1 MSINHITATIVNND
15 NVENVNYINIF
26 SQPQYNAIN
35 NKPPFILST
44 NMFIPPPPP
53 FIIPPLTFDE
63 DLSRTRKRTRATP
76 EQLAILEKSFNLNPS
91 PNSRVREQLSLQLG
105 MTERSI
111 QIWFQNR
118 RAKVK
123 NQTKRS
129 MQMQD
134 RNFHMQQQYAA
145 SAATAAC
152 QASGAHQ
159 QQGSLDP
166 NLYNYYYQYYLN
178 HMQQQQLSKTST
190 TVNIPADVRFDDST
204 YTTENGTEAAVKII
218 TPSSVPV
225 SHSFSVPANQCI
237 HNTYSSIPD
246 LTLSA
251 STSSSPN
258 IFKGC
263 YKKHSANERIRA
275 HSVGPYPYYH
285 RKKLIQQERHS
296 SMGPPSSSH
305 CQSPSYDVS
314 SGAIN
319 DHFYNPVILEE
330 PINPCLITDLFNK
343 IFNLAAQTLQIG
355 TWKRICELNCK
366 LDVSN
371 RTLIWCIGDGNQQ
384 HKFRMDISLDLVQF
398 IRMKDNTLEIFIRT
412 PELIQFY
419 MSNVSPKTEWIQ
431 CHDFTQDKQG
441 SSENLHVLTGCYLE
455 AEFMEIVTQVPE
467 LQSLLVKSDEDGV
480 MNNLLLL
487 QSLHIPNQ

>member
-1 MSINHITATIVNND
+1 MSSNHITATIVNND
-15 NVENVNYINIF
+15 NAENVNYLNIF

-35 NKPPFILST
+35 NKPPSILPT
-44 NMFIPPPPP
+44 NIFMPPPPP
-53 FIIPPLTFDE
+53 FIIPPLTLDE

-76 EQLAILEKSFNLNPS
+76 EQLAILEKSFNVNPS

-178 HMQQQQLSKTST
+178 HIQQQQQLSKTST
-190 TVNIPADVRFDDST
+190 TVNIPADVRFNDSI
-204 YTTENGTEAAVKII
+204 YTTENGAEAAVKII

-225 SHSFSVPANQCI
+225 SHSFPVPANYWI

-251 STSSSPN
+251 STSSSPDV
-258 IFKGC
+258 FKGD
-263 YKKHSANERIRA
+263 YKKHSTSERIRA

-285 RKKLIQQERHS
+285 RNKWIQQERHS
-296 SMGPPSSSH
+296 SMGPPSSS
-305 CQSPSYDVS
+305 PSYAVS

-319 DHFYNPVILEE
+319 DRFYNPVILEE
-330 PINPCLITDLFNK
+330 PINSCLITGK
-343 IFNLAAQTLQIG
+343 SIIKVLA
-355 TWKRICELNCK
+355 N
-366 LDVSN
+366 
-371 RTLIWCIGDGNQQ
+371 
-384 HKFRMDISLDLVQF
+384 
-398 IRMKDNTLEIFIRT
+398 
-412 PELIQFY
+412 
-419 MSNVSPKTEWIQ
+419 
-431 CHDFTQDKQG
+431 
-441 SSENLHVLTGCYLE
+441 
-455 AEFMEIVTQVPE
+455 
-467 LQSLLVKSDEDGV
+467 
-480 MNNLLLL
+480 
-487 QSLHIPNQ
+487 

>member
-1 MSINHITATIVNND
+1 MSNNHITTTIVNND
-15 NVENVNYINIF
+15 NAENVNYLNIF
-26 SQPQYNAIN
+26 SQPQYNTIN
-35 NKPPFILST
+35 NKPPSILPT
-44 NMFIPPPPP
+44 NIFMPPPPP

-76 EQLAILEKSFNLNPS
+76 EQLAILEKSFNVNPS

-178 HMQQQQLSKTST
+178 HIQQQQQLSKTST
-190 TVNIPADVRFDDST
+190 TVNIPADVRFNDSI
-204 YTTENGTEAAVKII
+204 YTTENGAEAAVEII
-218 TPSSVPV
+218 IPSSVPV
-225 SHSFSVPANQCI
+225 SHSFPVPANHWV

-251 STSSSPN
+251 STSSSPDV
-258 IFKGC
+258 FKGD
-263 YKKHSANERIRA
+263 YKKHSTSERIRA

-285 RKKLIQQERHS
+285 RNKWIQQERHS
-296 SMGPPSSSH
+296 SMGPPSSS
-305 CQSPSYDVS
+305 PSYVVS

-319 DHFYNPVILEE
+319 DRFYNPVILEE
-330 PINPCLITDLFNK
+330 PINSCLITDLSNK
-343 IFNLAAQTLQIG
+343 RFNLAAQTLQIG
-355 TWKRICELNCK
+355 TWKRVCELNCK
-366 LDVSN
+366 LDVST

-398 IRMKDNTLEIFIRT
+398 IRMKDNTLEIFIST

-431 CHDFTQDKQG
+431 CHDFTQDRQG
-441 SSENLHVLTGCYLE
+441 SSENLHVLTGCYLQS
-455 AEFMEIVTQVPE
+455 EFMEVVTQIPE
-467 LQSLLVKSDEDGV
+467 LQSLLIKSDEDGV